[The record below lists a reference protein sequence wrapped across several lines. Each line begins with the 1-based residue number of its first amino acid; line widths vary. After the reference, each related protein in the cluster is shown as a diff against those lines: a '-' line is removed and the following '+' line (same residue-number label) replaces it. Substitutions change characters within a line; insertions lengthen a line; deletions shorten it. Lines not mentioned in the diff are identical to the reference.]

1 MIPIV
6 MAVMMAFGLYLGKS
20 FTAVQPIELSK
31 GQANYQKIKD
41 IVEILDQQYVD
52 EVDAEK
58 LFEQTIGDILHNLDP
73 HSNYISAQDIHAM
86 NEQIEGKFGGVGV
99 RFFII
104 RDTVCVT
111 GVLPGSPSERAGLKA
126 GDKFLEVDG
135 KKVASQDITNEDV
148 MAMLKGIENT
158 PVKVKIV
165 RNGKK
170 MNKEII
176 RGGIPI
182 ASVVSWYMVQDD
194 IGYLRISNFSKTTS
208 AEFRSATAKML
219 KKGMKKLILDVRSN
233 GGGVL
238 TGATEIADEF
248 LKNGESIVVTKG
260 EHVEDVRYMSSAR
273 GNLKNTELVIL
284 INSNSA
290 SASEIL
296 AGAIQDNDRGTII
309 GRRSFGKG
317 LVQQDFELDDGSNLR
332 LVVARYYTPTGRCI
346 QKPYSGNIEEYYED
360 SRDRYDSGEMFEV
373 DSASFAD
380 SLKFKTPKGKV
391 VYGGGGIMPDIFVPY
406 DTSGSSFYF
415 SRLRYSPAFTTF
427 AFDYVQNKRSK
438 WKSSA
443 AFRKSF
449 VVTDA
454 LIKQFT
460 DYTKKEFKIGV
471 IPEDLAISKE
481 LIRREIKGEIARQ
494 LWAEFGYFQ
503 VINDSD
509 PEVNKGVQ
517 YLKK

>member
-1 MIPIV
+1 
-6 MAVMMAFGLYLGKS
+6 MAVMMAFGLYLGRS
-20 FTAVQPIELSK
+20 FSPLQSVELSK

-73 HSNYISAQDIHAM
+73 HSNYISAKDILAM
-86 NEQIEGKFGGVGV
+86 NEQIEGEFGGVGV

-104 RDTVCVT
+104 RDTICIT
-111 GVLPGSPSERAGLKA
+111 GVLPSSPSERAGLKA
-126 GDKFLEVDG
+126 GDKLLEVDG
-135 KKVASQDITNEDV
+135 KKVASQDINNEDV

-170 MNKEII
+170 MNKKII

-182 ASVVSWYMVQDD
+182 ASVVSWYMIKDD
-194 IGYLRISNFSKTTS
+194 IGYLRISNFSKTTA
-208 AEFRSATAKML
+208 AEFRAAAARL
-219 KKGMKKLILDVRSN
+219 LRKGMKKLILDVRSN

-248 LKNGESIVVTKG
+248 LQGGKTIVVTKG
-260 EHVEDVRYMSSAR
+260 EHVEDVRYTSSAR
-273 GNLKNTELVIL
+273 GSLKNTELVIL
-284 INSNSA
+284 INGNSA

-317 LVQQDFELDDGSNLR
+317 LVQQDFELEDGSNLR

-360 SRDRYDSGEMFEV
+360 NMDRYESGEMFEV

-380 SLKFKTPKGKV
+380 SLKFKTPNGKI

-449 VVTDA
+449 FVTDA
-454 LIKQFT
+454 ILNQFT
-460 DYTKKEFKIGV
+460 SYTKKQFKIGV
-471 IPEDLAISKE
+471 MPGDLVISKDI
-481 LIRREIKGEIARQ
+481 IRREIKGEIARQ

-509 PEVNKGVQ
+509 PEVNRGVRH
-517 YLKK
+517 LKK